1 MSYENFVF
9 YGSWREALEGF
20 KEDFGEDYAKEVL
33 WNLMTFGTSGDI
45 NTSKKSI
52 EGFINGTVAP
62 NIGAAKDRYKAS
74 VENGKKGGRPS
85 IELDMDEVYQKKEE
99 LGTWK
104 AVAKHYGISEQ
115 TLKNKRDQWQSN
127 PKNPKNLDKDIY
139 NYIYNYN
146 DNNNDNYKDKENII
160 IENSKNPKIPIQITD
175 AAKNIGF

>member
-1 MSYENFVF
+1 MNYDNFVF

-20 KEDFGEDYAKEVL
+20 CEDFGEDYAKEVL
-33 WNLMTFGTSGDI
+33 WNLMTFGTNGEI
-45 NTSKKSI
+45 NTNKKSI

-74 VENGKKGGRPS
+74 IENGKKGGRPS

-104 AVAKHYGISEQ
+104 AVAKYYGISEQ
-115 TLKNKRDQWQSN
+115 TLKNKRDQWQSI

-139 NYIYNYN
+139 NYK
-146 DNNNDNYKDKENII
+146 DNYKENENDI
-160 IENSKNPKIPIQITD
+160 IENSKNPKNPIQITD